1 METIKRMIDD
11 AYGHLHTATIQMV
24 PRDDQIICDHVRDAL
39 VSLEIARGELKGIQ
53 EVNGEMLAVL
63 QAVLQ
68 AFPYLDWARS
78 DLTDRIKAAIAKAKG
93 STQT

>member
-39 VSLEIARGELKGIQ
+39 ASLEIARGELKGIQ
-53 EVNGEMLAVL
+53 EVNAEMLSAL
-63 QAVLQ
+63 QLVAKNGPKMAIKWVSV
-68 AFPYLDWARS
+68 S
-78 DLTDRIKAAIAKAKG
+78 DVVHKAIAQAEG
-93 STQT
+93 RTQT